1 MVRKSPR
8 RKKQPKRMTFDSDGK
23 YVSKAVASPRK
34 KATTPVLGRMWTH
47 NLGGGRT
54 ENRIHRRR
62 SKSPSSRRDPK
73 KKSSSPSVPGILQRM
88 WTHTLASGRSED
100 RLHRVAQ
107 DDEQDTKTQRRRSKS
122 PSSRRA
128 PKNSSP
134 GNLQRMWTHTL
145 SSGRSEDRLHRVE
158 QDDED
163 TKIYND
169 DDDEEDTKIYNDDE
183 DDDVNNDTSSSTS
196 ISSLIPSADDIQVVV
211 SKVVEKARKISSDTR
226 REVETYVNSAAPW
239 VTKQKLWNRVL
250 QWAAALVLV
259 CFVAETISPTAY
271 GRFGDSSSIALDSR
285 IGWWLMELPCSVVFV
300 YQFFIVGGP
309 RSHMYVPRCMAA
321 IFCCHYLYRGWVFPY
336 MINTYAG
343 VKNFSIVPA
352 VFSWIVTCTHA
363 YLNAK
368 WFSTWGT
375 HLDRRWVRTRCFKVA
390 AATYYVGLILIIWH
404 DKILRDLRPCP
415 GGKRY
420 CIPEGGLFD
429 YATCAQYTAELI
441 AWFGFWA
448 MSCGPN
454 GAFIFLVSVANLV
467 PRSVVTH
474 NWYLSKFDS
483 YRSLGRS
490 RLVPGLW

>member
-1 MVRKSPR
+1 M
-8 RKKQPKRMTFDSDGK
+8 
-23 YVSKAVASPRK
+23 
-34 KATTPVLGRMWTH
+34 
-47 NLGGGRT
+47 
-54 ENRIHRRR
+54 
-62 SKSPSSRRDPK
+62 
-73 KKSSSPSVPGILQRM
+73 
-88 WTHTLASGRSED
+88 
-100 RLHRVAQ
+100 
-107 DDEQDTKTQRRRSKS
+107 
-122 PSSRRA
+122 
-128 PKNSSP
+128 
-134 GNLQRMWTHTL
+134 
-145 SSGRSEDRLHRVE
+145 
-158 QDDED
+158 
-163 TKIYND
+163 
-169 DDDEEDTKIYNDDE
+169 
-183 DDDVNNDTSSSTS
+183 
-196 ISSLIPSADDIQVVV
+196 
-211 SKVVEKARKISSDTR
+211 
-226 REVETYVNSAAPW
+226 
-239 VTKQKLWNRVL
+239 
-250 QWAAALVLV
+250 
-259 CFVAETISPTAY
+259 
-271 GRFGDSSSIALDSR
+271 
-285 IGWWLMELPCSVVFV
+285 VFV

-467 PRSVVTH
+467 PRSIVTH

-483 YRSLGRS
+483 YRSLNRA

>member
-1 MVRKSPR
+1 
-8 RKKQPKRMTFDSDGK
+8 
-23 YVSKAVASPRK
+23 
-34 KATTPVLGRMWTH
+34 
-47 NLGGGRT
+47 
-54 ENRIHRRR
+54 
-62 SKSPSSRRDPK
+62 
-73 KKSSSPSVPGILQRM
+73 
-88 WTHTLASGRSED
+88 
-100 RLHRVAQ
+100 
-107 DDEQDTKTQRRRSKS
+107 
-122 PSSRRA
+122 
-128 PKNSSP
+128 
-134 GNLQRMWTHTL
+134 MWTHTL

-163 TKIYND
+163 TKIYD
-169 DDDEEDTKIYNDDE
+169 DDEEEDTKIYNDD
-183 DDDVNNDTSSSTS
+183 DDDVNNDGATSSSRS

-211 SKVVEKARKISSDTR
+211 STVVEKARKISSDTR

-239 VTKQKLWNRVL
+239 VTKNKLWNRVL
-250 QWAAALVLV
+250 QWAACLVLV
-259 CFVAETISPTAY
+259 CFVAETVSPTAY
-271 GRFGDSSSIALDSR
+271 GRFGDSSAIALDSR

-321 IFCCHYLYRGWVFPY
+321 IYCCHYLYRGWVFPY

-483 YRSLGRS
+483 YRSLGRA